1 MSHNEYLT
9 RGGIELLKGRCPIR
23 RHPCPV
29 HRDGQDG
36 NYRSALRWD
45 RVIAVPR
52 NAPATGTIAENVP
65 VLREASLPMHL
76 DERSQ
81 VYSKFDVAKSAGQ
94 GIFQAPPMHVRN
106 RTGARLTCND

>member
-1 MSHNEYLT
+1 
-9 RGGIELLKGRCPIR
+9 
-23 RHPCPV
+23 
-29 HRDGQDG
+29 
-36 NYRSALRWD
+36 
-45 RVIAVPR
+45 VIAVPR